1 MLKLKRLIMLTLATL
16 ALAACAS
23 QATPDATETLPT
35 DEAEAETVVPTS
47 TPRPRLTPI
56 VDNCLDCHTD
66 KEALMALATE
76 SEDAHGSESEGV
88 G

>member
-1 MLKLKRLIMLTLATL
+1 MIKLKHLILFTLA
-16 ALAACAS
+16 AVVLAACAS
-23 QATPDATETLPT
+23 EATPDATEILPT
-35 DEAEAETVVPTS
+35 DETEVEAVVATS
-47 TPRPRLTPI
+47 TPLPRLTPI

>member
-1 MLKLKRLIMLTLATL
+1 MFKLKHFIMLALATL

-23 QATPDATETLPT
+23 QATPDATETLPA
-35 DEAEAETVVPTS
+35 DETEAETVVPTS
-47 TPRPRLTPI
+47 TLLPRLTPV

>member
-1 MLKLKRLIMLTLATL
+1 MTKLKHFIMLTLATL
-16 ALAACAS
+16 VLTACAS
-23 QATPDATETLPT
+23 QATPDATATLPA

-47 TPRPRLTPI
+47 TPLPRLTPI

-66 KEALMALATE
+66 KESLMALATE